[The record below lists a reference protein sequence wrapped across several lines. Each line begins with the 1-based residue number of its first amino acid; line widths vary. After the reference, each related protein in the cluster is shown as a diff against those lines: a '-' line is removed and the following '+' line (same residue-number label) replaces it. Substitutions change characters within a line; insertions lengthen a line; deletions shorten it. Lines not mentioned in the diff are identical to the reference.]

1 MSNISIDVKC
11 VTIIYMHEG
20 RSPFTVDTADD
31 KCSIIFSSIIK
42 SKEILVDNLYSL
54 ISSCIKDLE
63 QAPSFEEI

>member
-20 RSPFTVDTADD
+20 RSPFTVDATDD

-42 SKEILVDNLYSL
+42 SKEIFVDNFYSL
-54 ISSCIKDLE
+54 ISS
-63 QAPSFEEI
+63 